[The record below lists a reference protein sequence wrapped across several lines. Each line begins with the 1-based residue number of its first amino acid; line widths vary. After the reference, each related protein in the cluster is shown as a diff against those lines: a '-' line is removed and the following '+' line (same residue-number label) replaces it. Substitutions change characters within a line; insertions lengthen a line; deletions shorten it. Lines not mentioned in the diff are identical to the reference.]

1 MIKLK
6 KLKPENI
13 SSALEMARMYRQLS
27 DPDEAESICMDIL
40 DTEPGNQGALIMLI
54 LSLTDKFSESE
65 MLASYERAVEIVNG
79 LDDRYCKFYYS
90 GIIYERRAKYHFK
103 MGSPG
108 SGGIAYG
115 WYERAMEAFGKALNS
130 CDPDNQDALLR
141 WNSCAR
147 FINNHPELKPV
158 DSKQPGMLLDAFE
171 TPH

>member
-1 MIKLK
+1 MIELRT
-6 KLKPENI
+6 LKPEHI
-13 SSALEMARMYRQLS
+13 PSALKMARMYRELS
-27 DPDEAESICMDIL
+27 DPDEAESICLDIL
-40 DTEPGNQGALIMLI
+40 ETAPGNQAALIMLI
-54 LSLTDKFSESE
+54 LSLTDKFSGGD
-65 MLASYERAVEIVNG
+65 MLAAFERAMEIVES

-90 GIIYERRAKYHFK
+90 GIIYERRAKYHFRN
-103 MGSPG
+103 GSPG

-115 WYERAMEAFGKALNS
+115 WYERAMDAFEKALTS

-147 FINNHPELKPV
+147 FLNNHPELKPV